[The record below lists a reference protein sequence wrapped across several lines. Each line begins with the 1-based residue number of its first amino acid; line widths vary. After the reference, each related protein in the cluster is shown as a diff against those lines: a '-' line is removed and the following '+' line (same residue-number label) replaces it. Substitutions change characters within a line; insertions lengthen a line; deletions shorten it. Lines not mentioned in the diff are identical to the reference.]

1 MKDYKRLSEPLVK
14 IPRSVQQMIPVAG
27 ITEDGIARTE
37 PDNADEDT
45 TFDKAYL
52 FADTNFS
59 TMDEEEQDEF
69 LQRYCLVLN
78 SMNTDF
84 KMILMD
90 NTQDMEKIR
99 KEVFFKGSDEMSQ
112 DLNRYLEDSVRK
124 GHAGLKQVRLF
135 VISCRAR
142 TVERAQDYFKSI
154 ETNLENNF
162 TLLESRLVPL
172 DGEQRLKFLFC
183 FWNLGHAQVPDFT
196 FRKLAEN
203 GIDFRDLI
211 APQMVRCDLTDTGG
225 IDPTTL
231 QVGDRFARVLFAPK
245 LPPGISPD
253 ILQKLTSGDCPLA
266 LTLDVAPIPNDAAR
280 KRVNDL
286 YL

>member
-1 MKDYKRLSEPLVK
+1 
-14 IPRSVQQMIPVAG
+14 
-27 ITEDGIARTE
+27 
-37 PDNADEDT
+37 
-45 TFDKAYL
+45 
-52 FADTNFS
+52 
-59 TMDEEEQDEF
+59 
-69 LQRYCLVLN
+69 
-78 SMNTDF
+78 
-84 KMILMD
+84 
-90 NTQDMEKIR
+90 
-99 KEVFFKGSDEMSQ
+99 MSQ

-225 IDPTTL
+225 SIRPRCRLAT
-231 QVGDRFARVLFAPK
+231 VS
-245 LPPGISPD
+245 PGSCSPRSFRRASVR
-253 ILQKLTSGDCPLA
+253 TSFR
-266 LTLDVAPIPNDAAR
+266 N
-280 KRVNDL
+280 
-286 YL
+286 

>member
-14 IPRSVQQMIPVAG
+14 IPKSVQQMIPVAS

-37 PDNADEDT
+37 PAIPDEDT

-59 TMDEEEQDEF
+59 TMDDDEQDEF

-84 KMILMD
+84 KIILMD

-99 KEVFFKGSDEMSQ
+99 QEVFFKGSDEMSR
-112 DLNRYLEDSVRK
+112 DLNRYLEDSVRR

-142 TVERAQDYFKSI
+142 TIERARDY
-154 ETNLENNF
+154 L
-162 TLLESRLVPL
+162 
-172 DGEQRLKFLFC
+172 
-183 FWNLGHAQVPDFT
+183 
-196 FRKLAEN
+196 
-203 GIDFRDLI
+203 
-211 APQMVRCDLTDTGG
+211 
-225 IDPTTL
+225 
-231 QVGDRFARVLFAPK
+231 
-245 LPPGISPD
+245 
-253 ILQKLTSGDCPLA
+253 
-266 LTLDVAPIPNDAAR
+266 
-280 KRVNDL
+280 
-286 YL
+286 